1 MRWLLLKDLRI
12 LRRSPLLVALLVLYP
27 IVIAVLIG
35 FALSRGPDKPEVAF
49 YNGLEGQSAVVEL
62 GGERIDLASE
72 GQRLFD
78 AIDPVRVDSREEAI
92 QKVEDGEVLGAL
104 IIPSDLATNIQSSL
118 EPGTVEVY
126 FNAEDPAKRQFVE
139 NTIKAQ
145 VQSANAALTKRVAK
159 EALKLL
165 DLISTGGEYSFLGQS
180 FDVLGLERAE
190 QILAKA
196 RAELPAGSPERAE
209 LDRVIAFGKLARENL
224 SFSDEVLAVVGEPIR
239 VKATALDGGTT
250 SLTSFAVALAVAVSL
265 MFITLLLAAGTL
277 ALEREENAFSRL
289 VRGLVSK
296 TGLLAEKAG
305 LAAVCSVSVCLL
317 MMAGLGLFV
326 ELDWGR
332 FPLWLAAL
340 AVGALAFA
348 ALGLAIGALT
358 RDVRA
363 ASLLAFMLCL
373 PLAFLALVPSGAVAP
388 ALYDV
393 IRAVSAV
400 FPFQPALD
408 ALDAALNDAGG
419 IGGPLLHL
427 AGLTLGFGALA
438 RRRPATL
445 RLMASANEAL
455 VRRVYAA
462 ANARDMDAILA
473 GTHEDCEVHPVL
485 GANLAADV
493 YRGHEG
499 VRQWTRD
506 LWGEWESFDTSIG
519 EVVERGDRLLYPV
532 GLRGRGRASGA
543 PFEAEIFHLTTV
555 RDGLVLR
562 IEGFSDRESAMRA
575 LEAT

>member
-35 FALSRGPDKPEVAF
+35 FALSRGPDKPKVAF
-49 YNGLEGQSAVVEL
+49 YNGLEGKSAVVEL
-62 GGERIDLASE
+62 GGDRIDLAAE

-78 AIDPVRVDSREEAI
+78 AIDPVRVDSRKAAI
-92 QKVEDGEVLGAL
+92 QKVKDGDVLGAL
-104 IIPSDLATNIQSSL
+104 VIPSDLATNIQSSL

-126 FNAEDPAKRQFVE
+126 YNAEDPAKRQFVE

-159 EALKLL
+159 EALVLL
-165 DLISTGGEYSFLGQS
+165 DLISTGGQYSFLGQS

-190 QILAKA
+190 HILTKA
-196 RAELPAGSPERAE
+196 RAELPAGSPDRAE

-224 SFSDEVLAVVGEPIR
+224 SFSDDVLAVVGEPIR

-289 VRGLVSK
+289 VRGLVSR

-305 LAAVCSVSVCLL
+305 LAAVCSVAVCLL
-317 MMAGLGLFV
+317 MLAGLGLFV

-393 IRAVSAV
+393 IRAISAA
-400 FPFQPALD
+400 FPFKPALD
-408 ALDAALNDAGG
+408 ALDAALNDAGS

-427 AGLTLGFGALA
+427 AGLTLAFGALG
-438 RRRPATL
+438 
-445 RLMASANEAL
+445 RLAL
-455 VRRVYAA
+455 QRFA
-462 ANARDMDAILA
+462 
-473 GTHEDCEVHPVL
+473 
-485 GANLAADV
+485 
-493 YRGHEG
+493 
-499 VRQWTRD
+499 
-506 LWGEWESFDTSIG
+506 
-519 EVVERGDRLLYPV
+519 
-532 GLRGRGRASGA
+532 
-543 PFEAEIFHLTTV
+543 
-555 RDGLVLR
+555 
-562 IEGFSDRESAMRA
+562 
-575 LEAT
+575 

>member
-62 GGERIDLASE
+62 GGDRIDLASE

-92 QKVEDGEVLGAL
+92 QKVRDGDVLGAL

-126 FNAEDPAKRQFVE
+126 YNAEDPAKRQFVE

-190 QILAKA
+190 RILAQAK
-196 RAELPAGSPERAE
+196 AELPAGSAERAE

-239 VKATALDGGTT
+239 VKATALDGGST
-250 SLTSFAVALAVAVSL
+250 SLSSFAVALAVAVSL

-305 LAAVCSVSVCLL
+305 LAAACSVSVCLL

-393 IRAVSAV
+393 IRAVSAA
-400 FPFQPALD
+400 FPFKPALD
-408 ALDAALNDAGG
+408 ALDAALNDAGD

-427 AGLTLGFGALA
+427 AGLTLAFGALG
-438 RRRPATL
+438 
-445 RLMASANEAL
+445 RLSLGRFASS
-455 VRRVYAA
+455 
-462 ANARDMDAILA
+462 
-473 GTHEDCEVHPVL
+473 T
-485 GANLAADV
+485 
-493 YRGHEG
+493 
-499 VRQWTRD
+499 
-506 LWGEWESFDTSIG
+506 
-519 EVVERGDRLLYPV
+519 
-532 GLRGRGRASGA
+532 
-543 PFEAEIFHLTTV
+543 
-555 RDGLVLR
+555 
-562 IEGFSDRESAMRA
+562 
-575 LEAT
+575 

>member
-35 FALSRGPDKPEVAF
+35 LALSAGPDKPKVAF
-49 YNGLEGQSAVVEL
+49 YNGLEGKSAVVEL
-62 GGERIDLASE
+62 GGDRIDLAAE

-78 AIDPVRVDSREEAI
+78 AIDPVRVNSKEEAI
-92 QKVEDGEVLGAL
+92 QKVKDGEVLGAL
-104 IIPSDLATNIQSSL
+104 IIPDDLATNIQSSL

-126 FNAEDPAKRQFVE
+126 YNAEDPAKRQFVE

-145 VQSANAALTKRVAK
+145 VQSANSALTKRVAK

-165 DLISTGGEYSFLGQS
+165 DLISTGGDYSFLGQS

-190 QILAKA
+190 RILAQAK
-196 RAELPAGSPERAE
+196 AELPPGSAARAE

-224 SFSDEVLAVVGEPIR
+224 SFSDDVLAVVGEPIQ

-250 SLTSFAVALAVAVSL
+250 SLSSFAVALAVAVSL

-296 TGLLAEKAG
+296 TGLLVEKAG
-305 LAAVCSVSVCLL
+305 LAAVCSVSVSLL
-317 MMAGLGLFV
+317 MLAGLGLFV

-340 AVGALAFA
+340 TVGALAFA

-363 ASLLAFMLCL
+363 ASLLAFMICL

-400 FPFQPALD
+400 FPFSPALD
-408 ALDAALNDAGG
+408 ALDAALNDAGD

-427 AGLTLGFGALA
+427 AGLTLAFGALA
-438 RRRPATL
+438 RL
-445 RLMASANEAL
+445 AL
-455 VRRVYAA
+455 QRFA
-462 ANARDMDAILA
+462 
-473 GTHEDCEVHPVL
+473 
-485 GANLAADV
+485 
-493 YRGHEG
+493 
-499 VRQWTRD
+499 
-506 LWGEWESFDTSIG
+506 
-519 EVVERGDRLLYPV
+519 
-532 GLRGRGRASGA
+532 
-543 PFEAEIFHLTTV
+543 
-555 RDGLVLR
+555 
-562 IEGFSDRESAMRA
+562 
-575 LEAT
+575 

>member
-49 YNGLEGQSAVVEL
+49 YNGLEGKSAVVEL
-62 GGERIDLASE
+62 GGDRIDLAAE
-72 GQRLFD
+72 GRRLFD
-78 AIDPVRVDSREEAI
+78 AIDPVPVDSRKEAI
-92 QKVEDGEVLGAL
+92 QKVEDGDVLGAL
-104 IIPSDLATNIQSSL
+104 IIPGDLATNIQSSL

-126 FNAEDPAKRQFVE
+126 YNAEDPAKRQFVE

-159 EALKLL
+159 EALVLL
-165 DLISTGGEYSFLGQS
+165 DLISTGGQYSFLGQS
-180 FDVLGLERAE
+180 FDVLGLQRAE
-190 QILAKA
+190 RILAKA
-196 RAELPAGSPERAE
+196 RAELPTGSPERAE

-224 SFSDEVLAVVGEPIR
+224 SFSDDVLAVVGEPIR

-250 SLTSFAVALAVAVSL
+250 SLSSFAVALAVAVSL

-289 VRGLVSK
+289 VRGLVSR
-296 TGLLAEKAG
+296 TGLLVEKAG
-305 LAAVCSVSVCLL
+305 LAAACSVAVCLL

-340 AVGALAFA
+340 AVGGLAFA

-393 IRAVSAV
+393 IRAVSAA
-400 FPFQPALD
+400 FPFKPALD
-408 ALDAALNDAGG
+408 ALDAALNDAGDL
-419 IGGPLLHL
+419 GGPLLHL
-427 AGLTLGFGALA
+427 AGLTLAFGALG
-438 RRRPATL
+438 
-445 RLMASANEAL
+445 RLAL
-455 VRRVYAA
+455 QRFA
-462 ANARDMDAILA
+462 
-473 GTHEDCEVHPVL
+473 
-485 GANLAADV
+485 
-493 YRGHEG
+493 
-499 VRQWTRD
+499 
-506 LWGEWESFDTSIG
+506 
-519 EVVERGDRLLYPV
+519 
-532 GLRGRGRASGA
+532 
-543 PFEAEIFHLTTV
+543 
-555 RDGLVLR
+555 
-562 IEGFSDRESAMRA
+562 
-575 LEAT
+575 

>member
-35 FALSRGPDKPEVAF
+35 FALSRAPDKPKVAF
-49 YNGLEGQSAVVEL
+49 YNGLEGKSAVVEL
-62 GGERIDLASE
+62 GGDRIDLAAE

-78 AIDPVRVDSREEAI
+78 AIDPVRADSRQEAI
-92 QKVEDGEVLGAL
+92 QKVEDGDVLGAL
-104 IIPSDLATNIQSSL
+104 IIPGNLATNIQSSL

-126 FNAEDPAKRQFVE
+126 YNAEDPAKRQFVE

-159 EALKLL
+159 EALQLL
-165 DLISTGGEYSFLGQS
+165 DLISSGGEYSFLGQS
-180 FDVLGLERAE
+180 FDVLGLQRAE
-190 QILAKA
+190 RILTKA
-196 RAELPAGSPERAE
+196 RAELPEASPERAE

-224 SFSDEVLAVVGEPIR
+224 AFSDDVLAVVGEPIR
-239 VKATALDGGTT
+239 VEAAALNGGTT
-250 SLTSFAVALAVAVSL
+250 SLSSFAVALAVAVSL

-305 LAAVCSVSVCLL
+305 LAAACSVAVCLL

-393 IRAVSAV
+393 IRAVSAA
-400 FPFQPALD
+400 FPFKPALD
-408 ALDAALNDAGG
+408 ALDAALNDAGD

-427 AGLTLGFGALA
+427 AGLTLAFGALG
-438 RRRPATL
+438 
-445 RLMASANEAL
+445 RLALGRFASA
-455 VRRVYAA
+455 
-462 ANARDMDAILA
+462 
-473 GTHEDCEVHPVL
+473 T
-485 GANLAADV
+485 
-493 YRGHEG
+493 
-499 VRQWTRD
+499 
-506 LWGEWESFDTSIG
+506 
-519 EVVERGDRLLYPV
+519 
-532 GLRGRGRASGA
+532 
-543 PFEAEIFHLTTV
+543 
-555 RDGLVLR
+555 
-562 IEGFSDRESAMRA
+562 
-575 LEAT
+575 

>member
-35 FALSRGPDKPEVAF
+35 FALSRAPDKPKVAF
-49 YNGLEGQSAVVEL
+49 YNGLEGKSAVVEL
-62 GGERIDLASE
+62 GGDRIDLAAE

-78 AIDPVRVDSREEAI
+78 AIDPVRADSRQEAI
-92 QKVEDGEVLGAL
+92 QKVEDGDVLGAL
-104 IIPSDLATNIQSSL
+104 IIPGNLATNIQSSL

-126 FNAEDPAKRQFVE
+126 YNAEDPAKRQFVE

-159 EALKLL
+159 EALQLL
-165 DLISTGGEYSFLGQS
+165 DLISSGGEYSFLGQS
-180 FDVLGLERAE
+180 FDVLGLQRAE
-190 QILAKA
+190 RILTKA
-196 RAELPAGSPERAE
+196 RAELPEASPERAE

-224 SFSDEVLAVVGEPIR
+224 AFSDDVLAVVGEPIR
-239 VKATALDGGTT
+239 VEAAALNGGTT
-250 SLTSFAVALAVAVSL
+250 SLSSFAVALAVAVSL

-305 LAAVCSVSVCLL
+305 LAAACSVAVCLL

-393 IRAVSAV
+393 IRAVSAA
-400 FPFQPALD
+400 FPFKPALD
-408 ALDAALNDAGG
+408 ALDAALNDAGD
-419 IGGPLLHL
+419 IVGPLLHL
-427 AGLTLGFGALA
+427 AGLTLAFGALG
-438 RRRPATL
+438 
-445 RLMASANEAL
+445 RLALGRFASA
-455 VRRVYAA
+455 
-462 ANARDMDAILA
+462 
-473 GTHEDCEVHPVL
+473 T
-485 GANLAADV
+485 
-493 YRGHEG
+493 
-499 VRQWTRD
+499 
-506 LWGEWESFDTSIG
+506 
-519 EVVERGDRLLYPV
+519 
-532 GLRGRGRASGA
+532 
-543 PFEAEIFHLTTV
+543 
-555 RDGLVLR
+555 
-562 IEGFSDRESAMRA
+562 
-575 LEAT
+575 

>member
-49 YNGLEGQSAVVEL
+49 YNGLEGQSAIVEL
-62 GGERIDLASE
+62 GGDRIDLASE

-78 AIDPVRVDSREEAI
+78 AIDPVRVNSREEAI
-92 QKVEDGEVLGAL
+92 QKVRDGDVLGAL
-104 IIPSDLATNIQSSL
+104 VIPSDLATNIQSSL
-118 EPGTVEVY
+118 EPGTVEVFY
-126 FNAEDPAKRQFVE
+126 NAEDPAKRQFVE

-165 DLISTGGEYSFLGQS
+165 DLISAGGEYSFLGQS

-190 QILAKA
+190 RILAQAKT
-196 RAELPAGSPERAE
+196 ELPAGSPERAE
-209 LDRVIAFGKLARENL
+209 LERVIAFGKLARENL

-239 VKATALDGGTT
+239 VKATALNGGNT
-250 SLTSFAVALAVAVSL
+250 SLSSFAVALAVAVSL

-296 TGLLAEKAG
+296 TGLLVEKAG

-393 IRAVSAV
+393 IRAVSAA
-400 FPFQPALD
+400 FPFKPALD
-408 ALDAALNDAGG
+408 ALDAALNDAGD

-427 AGLTLGFGALA
+427 AGLTLAFGALG
-438 RRRPATL
+438 
-445 RLMASANEAL
+445 RLAL
-455 VRRVYAA
+455 QRFA
-462 ANARDMDAILA
+462 
-473 GTHEDCEVHPVL
+473 
-485 GANLAADV
+485 
-493 YRGHEG
+493 
-499 VRQWTRD
+499 
-506 LWGEWESFDTSIG
+506 
-519 EVVERGDRLLYPV
+519 
-532 GLRGRGRASGA
+532 
-543 PFEAEIFHLTTV
+543 
-555 RDGLVLR
+555 
-562 IEGFSDRESAMRA
+562 
-575 LEAT
+575 

>member
-1 MRWLLLKDLRI
+1 MRWLLLKDFRI

-35 FALSRGPDKPEVAF
+35 LALSAGPDKPKVAF
-49 YNGLEGQSAVVEL
+49 YNGLEGKSAVVEL
-62 GGERIDLASE
+62 GGDRIDLAAE

-78 AIDPVRVDSREEAI
+78 AIDPVRVDSKEEAI
-92 QKVEDGEVLGAL
+92 QKVKDGEVLGAL
-104 IIPSDLATNIQSSL
+104 IIPDDLATNIQSSL

-126 FNAEDPAKRQFVE
+126 YNAEDPAKRQFVE

-145 VQSANAALTKRVAK
+145 VQSANSALTKRVAK

-165 DLISTGGEYSFLGQS
+165 DLISTGGDYSFLGQS

-190 QILAKA
+190 RILVQAK
-196 RAELPAGSPERAE
+196 AELPPGSAERAE

-224 SFSDEVLAVVGEPIR
+224 SFSDDVLAVVGEPIQ

-250 SLTSFAVALAVAVSL
+250 SLSSFAVALAVAVSL

-296 TGLLAEKAG
+296 TGLLVEKAG
-305 LAAVCSVSVCLL
+305 LAAVCSVSVTLL
-317 MMAGLGLFV
+317 MLAGLGLFV

-340 AVGALAFA
+340 TVGALAFA

-363 ASLLAFMLCL
+363 ASLLAFMICL

-400 FPFQPALD
+400 FPFRPALD
-408 ALDAALNDAGG
+408 ALDAALNDAGE

-427 AGLTLGFGALA
+427 AGLTLAFGALA
-438 RRRPATL
+438 RL
-445 RLMASANEAL
+445 AL
-455 VRRVYAA
+455 QRFA
-462 ANARDMDAILA
+462 
-473 GTHEDCEVHPVL
+473 
-485 GANLAADV
+485 
-493 YRGHEG
+493 
-499 VRQWTRD
+499 
-506 LWGEWESFDTSIG
+506 
-519 EVVERGDRLLYPV
+519 
-532 GLRGRGRASGA
+532 
-543 PFEAEIFHLTTV
+543 
-555 RDGLVLR
+555 
-562 IEGFSDRESAMRA
+562 
-575 LEAT
+575 

>member
-35 FALSRGPDKPEVAF
+35 FALSRGPDKPKVAF
-49 YNGLEGQSAVVEL
+49 YNGLEGKSAVVEL
-62 GGERIDLASE
+62 GGDRIDLAAE

-78 AIDPVRVDSREEAI
+78 AIDPVRVDSRKEAI
-92 QKVEDGEVLGAL
+92 QKVKDGDVLGAL
-104 IIPSDLATNIQSSL
+104 VIPSDLATNIQSSL

-126 FNAEDPAKRQFVE
+126 YNAEDPAKRQFVE

-159 EALKLL
+159 EALVLL
-165 DLISTGGEYSFLGQS
+165 DLISTGGQYSFLGQS

-190 QILAKA
+190 RILTKA
-196 RAELPAGSPERAE
+196 RAELPAGSPDRAE

-224 SFSDEVLAVVGEPIR
+224 SFSDDVLAVVGEPIR

-289 VRGLVSK
+289 VRGLVSR

-305 LAAVCSVSVCLL
+305 LAAVCSVAVCLL
-317 MMAGLGLFV
+317 MLAGLGRFV

-393 IRAVSAV
+393 IRAISAA
-400 FPFQPALD
+400 FPFKPALD
-408 ALDAALNDAGG
+408 ALDAALNDAGS

-427 AGLTLGFGALA
+427 AGLTLAFGALG
-438 RRRPATL
+438 
-445 RLMASANEAL
+445 RLAL
-455 VRRVYAA
+455 QRFA
-462 ANARDMDAILA
+462 
-473 GTHEDCEVHPVL
+473 
-485 GANLAADV
+485 
-493 YRGHEG
+493 
-499 VRQWTRD
+499 
-506 LWGEWESFDTSIG
+506 
-519 EVVERGDRLLYPV
+519 
-532 GLRGRGRASGA
+532 
-543 PFEAEIFHLTTV
+543 
-555 RDGLVLR
+555 
-562 IEGFSDRESAMRA
+562 
-575 LEAT
+575 

>member
-35 FALSRGPDKPEVAF
+35 FALSRGPDKPKVAF
-49 YNGLEGQSAVVEL
+49 YNGLEGKSAVVEL
-62 GGERIDLASE
+62 GGDRIDLAAQ

-78 AIDPVRVDSREEAI
+78 AIDPVRVDSRKEAI
-92 QKVEDGEVLGAL
+92 QKVKDGDVLGAL
-104 IIPSDLATNIQSSL
+104 VIPSDLATNIQSSL

-126 FNAEDPAKRQFVE
+126 YNAEDPAKRQFVE

-159 EALKLL
+159 EALVLL
-165 DLISTGGEYSFLGQS
+165 DLISTGGQYSFLGQS

-190 QILAKA
+190 RILTKA
-196 RAELPAGSPERAE
+196 RAELPAGSPDRAE

-224 SFSDEVLAVVGEPIR
+224 SFSDDVLAVVGEPIR

-289 VRGLVSK
+289 VRGLVSR

-305 LAAVCSVSVCLL
+305 LAAVCSVAVCLL
-317 MMAGLGLFV
+317 MLAGLGLFV
-326 ELDWGR
+326 ELDSGR
-332 FPLWLAAL
+332 FPHWLAAL

-393 IRAVSAV
+393 IRAISAA
-400 FPFQPALD
+400 FPFKPALD
-408 ALDAALNDAGG
+408 ALDAALNDAGS

-427 AGLTLGFGALA
+427 AGLTLAFGALG
-438 RRRPATL
+438 
-445 RLMASANEAL
+445 RLAL
-455 VRRVYAA
+455 QRFA
-462 ANARDMDAILA
+462 
-473 GTHEDCEVHPVL
+473 
-485 GANLAADV
+485 
-493 YRGHEG
+493 
-499 VRQWTRD
+499 
-506 LWGEWESFDTSIG
+506 
-519 EVVERGDRLLYPV
+519 
-532 GLRGRGRASGA
+532 
-543 PFEAEIFHLTTV
+543 
-555 RDGLVLR
+555 
-562 IEGFSDRESAMRA
+562 
-575 LEAT
+575 